1 MKPEILIAAIY
12 TPDQL
17 AYYDDDF
24 IVHHAPTPEEAEVA
38 ISKVG
43 ANVRAVVTVG
53 SQAFTGAMMDAMPKL
68 QIIIIRGAGFEGI
81 DLIAAKARGVIV
93 CNTPSTNYFSVAEHA
108 MALLLSIGRRIP
120 ADFTAIQQ
128 GKWQEHKSQ
137 PVRYLIYNKHI
148 GILGL
153 GAIGAAIAQRAIAFE
168 TTVSYHNRSKRLDVP
183 YAYSPS
189 ALDLACESDVLIVAT
204 PGGPETKHL
213 VSAKVLDA
221 LGPKGYL
228 VNVGRGSIVDQNALI
243 DALHDRRIAGAALDV
258 VDGEPEMPQRLLNA
272 PNVIITPHIGGGS
285 TESRLA
291 VIVAVIANL
300 LAGMAGLPV
309 KNQLV

>member
-17 AYYDDDF
+17 AYYDD
-24 IVHHAPTPEEAEVA
+24 AEVA

>member
-68 QIIIIRGAGFEGI
+68 QIIIIRGSGFEGI